1 MPYDGAI
8 AAARTCYSPRVIA
21 ARRRSPTQQRDS
33 IGPLT
38 FEGGHHT
45 VFQHAHFEFGL
56 ENISRQFVWSVL
68 HAYPF
73 YNSEQS
79 SQRYVKLKEP
89 RAFVPPLSKARRW
102 RSTSR
107 AVLTAWDHYA
117 ELSALLKDDAWAILK
132 ELRYL
137 RPTNSPE
144 RHKAVEREA
153 EKKAIETARYV
164 IPIAAFTSMVHTV
177 SGLVLHR
184 LHRMLS
190 RRRHTARGAARH
202 RRDGRSRE
210 GRRPAVLR
218 EGRPRHARERRSA
231 RGGVPAGQGRRRS
244 HVRRRLRRRLGGRV
258 SRLRDW
264 SSDAEGVVGDA
275 VRATFGLEADRDL
288 SDDEAIDRVM
298 NPARN
303 LYRVDMLNVSHH
315 SPMMRALHH
324 VAYVFEKKLSHTA
337 DSQDQRHRMVPAS
350 RPLMTF
356 ADTTAPDV
364 VTPRLL
370 RQNPRALAVY
380 ERAIAEAWAAK
391 NRLLALG
398 VPLEYALYVLP
409 NAKALRL
416 VESGSLLSLQH
427 KWTLRTCFNAQEEI
441 YLASMDEIAQV
452 QDVHPGS
459 AASSVRRVCCATRS
473 CRRAAPRAR
482 TSAACPSGTASRRPC
497 AGCSGRQR
505 PRVAWLA
512 HLYTASGRRW
522 PWPRCLRSRPA
533 TCAPRSCGWW
543 LATIIDAT
551 DGVLARALHV
561 KERLPWFDGATL
573 DNVVDYLTYVF
584 VPALVVVKT
593 GLVPPGTGSADR
605 CRDARRKRLRLQSRG
620 RQGGYDR
627 PLLHRLPVLLEHRG
641 RVSRGLATVS
651 PLANAAILAALV
663 VLVFVP
669 LRYVYPSR
677 TDDLAAQRRIVT
689 RCTMWGVCLSILI
702 WRLPD
707 GGGVW
712 SWLALVFPRVLPA
725 CCRSS

>member
-1 MPYDGAI
+1 MPSLALATDAPKVTLRSAPAVPYDGAI
-8 AAARTCYSPRVIA
+8 AAARTCYSPRVID
-21 ARRRSPTQQRDS
+21 TTEITDKQRDS

-89 RAFVPPLSKARRW
+89 RAFMPPLDGAARRVYEQ
-102 RSTSR
+102 
-107 AVLTAWDHYA
+107 AVLTAWDDYA

-137 RPTNSPE
+137 RPSNNAE

-184 LHRMLS
+184 LHRML
-190 RRRHTARGAARH
+190 HAGDTPYEARVVIGQMVDLVKAFDPMFFEKVGLTTLGADELPEAGFPRAR
-202 RRDGRSRE
+202 
-210 GRRPAVLR
+210 A
-218 EGRPRHARERRSA
+218 
-231 RGGVPAGQGRRRS
+231 GGDAFAAAFDA
-244 HVRRRLRRRLGGRV
+244 RLGGRV

-264 SSDAEGVVGDA
+264 SSDAEAVVGDA
-275 VRATFGLEADRDL
+275 VRATFGLEDADL

-303 LYRVDMLNVSHH
+303 KYRVDMLNVSHH
-315 SPMMRALHH
+315 SPMMRSLHH
-324 VAYVFEKKLSHTA
+324 AAYVFEKKLSHTA

-364 VTPRLL
+364 VTPRLI
-370 RQNPRALAVY
+370 RQNPRAEAVY
-380 ERAIAEAWAAK
+380 RRAIAASWAAK

-416 VESGSLLSLQH
+416 VESGSFLALQH

-452 QDVHPGS
+452 RDVHPRLGRFLGPPC
-459 AASSVRRVCCATRS
+459 VLRNKV
-473 CRRAAPRAR
+473 AAPRCTEGSHFCGVPVWNSFPDAV
-482 TSAACPSGTASRRPC
+482 RR
-497 AGCSGRQR
+497 
-505 PRVAWLA
+505 L
-512 HLYTASGRRW
+512 
-522 PWPRCLRSRPA
+522 
-533 TCAPRSCGWW
+533 
-543 LATIIDAT
+543 
-551 DGVLARALHV
+551 
-561 KERLPWFDGATL
+561 
-573 DNVVDYLTYVF
+573 
-584 VPALVVVKT
+584 
-593 GLVPPGTGSADR
+593 
-605 CRDARRKRLRLQSRG
+605 
-620 RQGGYDR
+620 
-627 PLLHRLPVLLEHRG
+627 
-641 RVSRGLATVS
+641 
-651 PLANAAILAALV
+651 
-663 VLVFVP
+663 
-669 LRYVYPSR
+669 
-677 TDDLAAQRRIVT
+677 
-689 RCTMWGVCLSILI
+689 
-702 WRLPD
+702 
-707 GGGVW
+707 
-712 SWLALVFPRVLPA
+712 
-725 CCRSS
+725 

>member
-1 MPYDGAI
+1 MPSLALATDAPKITLRSAPAVPYDGAI
-8 AAARTCYSPRVIA
+8 AAARTCYSPRVVDTA
-21 ARRRSPTQQRDS
+21 EVTDKQRDS

-89 RAFVPPLSKARRW
+89 RAFVPPISGEALRVYEQS
-102 RSTSR
+102 
-107 AVLTAWDHYA
+107 VLTAWDYYA

-137 RPTNSPE
+137 RPSNSPE

-190 RRRHTARGAARH
+190 AGDTPHEAKLVIGAMVDLVKAVDPLFFEKVGLETLGSDALPEASFPRARAGGDVFAAGF
-202 RRDGRSRE
+202 D
-210 GRRPAVLR
+210 A
-218 EGRPRHARERRSA
+218 
-231 RGGVPAGQGRRRS
+231 
-244 HVRRRLRRRLGGRV
+244 RLGGRV

-275 VRATFGLEADRDL
+275 VRATFGLDGDDL

-356 ADTTAPDV
+356 ADTAAPDV

-391 NRLLALG
+391 NRLLELG
-398 VPLEYALYVLP
+398 VPLEYALYLLP

-452 QDVHPGS
+452 QDVHPRLGRFLGPPCVLRNKIVSPRCTEGS
-459 AASSVRRVCCATRS
+459 HFCGVPVWNSFPQAVRR
-473 CRRAAPRAR
+473 
-482 TSAACPSGTASRRPC
+482 
-497 AGCSGRQR
+497 
-505 PRVAWLA
+505 L
-512 HLYTASGRRW
+512 
-522 PWPRCLRSRPA
+522 
-533 TCAPRSCGWW
+533 
-543 LATIIDAT
+543 
-551 DGVLARALHV
+551 
-561 KERLPWFDGATL
+561 
-573 DNVVDYLTYVF
+573 
-584 VPALVVVKT
+584 
-593 GLVPPGTGSADR
+593 
-605 CRDARRKRLRLQSRG
+605 
-620 RQGGYDR
+620 
-627 PLLHRLPVLLEHRG
+627 
-641 RVSRGLATVS
+641 
-651 PLANAAILAALV
+651 
-663 VLVFVP
+663 
-669 LRYVYPSR
+669 
-677 TDDLAAQRRIVT
+677 
-689 RCTMWGVCLSILI
+689 
-702 WRLPD
+702 
-707 GGGVW
+707 
-712 SWLALVFPRVLPA
+712 
-725 CCRSS
+725 